1 MARAV
6 PTSSDMQRLAEIV
19 TFLRCPPEQVTKV
32 NLELLGDKYV
42 KALTEA
48 MTPTGVITEGDPPCL
63 SVSVCLSVCRHYHI
77 YPTPLYFCH
86 YNIYPLIFRHRDAP
100 DGDPPPL
107 VPIYEPNP
115 MITLSLPKANPNPN
129 LFYCSNFN

>member
-63 SVSVCLSVCRHYHI
+63 SVSVCLSVGTII
-77 YPTPLYFCH
+77 YTLPPCISVTIIYTLLFFGIGMHLTVTPLRSYQ
-86 YNIYPLIFRHRDAP
+86 Y
-100 DGDPPPL
+100 
-107 VPIYEPNP
+107 
-115 MITLSLPKANPNPN
+115 MN
-129 LFYCSNFN
+129 LTQ